1 MSQTVITYQTEDGGV
16 AVVYPAPGQDLEK
29 VIAEVVP
36 PGVSRAITTADKLPP
51 DRYFRNAWEYDG
63 PQAVKVNVEKAKEV
77 QRNVWR
83 RMREPKLK
91 ELDVEVMKAVERGDA
106 KRRSKLADDK
116 QALRDVTETPLP
128 DDLEAI
134 RATIPEILI

>member
-1 MSQTVITYQTEDGGV
+1 MQTVITYQTEDGGV
-16 AVVYPAPGQDLEK
+16 AVVYPAPGQDLER
-29 VIAEVVP
+29 VIEQCVP
-36 PGVSRAITTADKLPP
+36 EGVSRAITTADNLP
-51 DRYFRNAWEYDG
+51 DRYFRDAWEYDG

-83 RMREPKLK
+83 KMREPKLK
-91 ELDVEVMKAVERGDA
+91 ALDLEVMKAVERGDA

-128 DDLEAI
+128 DDLDGI
-134 RATIPEILI
+134 RNTVPDILL